1 MHRYAVYAV
10 VSFLLLVSFLFSFA
24 FQYGN
29 VFFTQYKIQINVH
42 VHLIQFFKC
51 QKTFHI
57 FQNKSKES
65 EILVSN
71 FVKSPVPVSSGCLD
85 ASSLKDP

>member
-1 MHRYAVYAV
+1 MHRNAVYAV
-10 VSFLLLVSFLFSFA
+10 VLFLSLISFLFSFG

-29 VFFTQYKIQINVH
+29 VFFTQYKTQINVH

-51 QKTFHI
+51 QTTFHI

-65 EILVSN
+65 
-71 FVKSPVPVSSGCLD
+71 
-85 ASSLKDP
+85 